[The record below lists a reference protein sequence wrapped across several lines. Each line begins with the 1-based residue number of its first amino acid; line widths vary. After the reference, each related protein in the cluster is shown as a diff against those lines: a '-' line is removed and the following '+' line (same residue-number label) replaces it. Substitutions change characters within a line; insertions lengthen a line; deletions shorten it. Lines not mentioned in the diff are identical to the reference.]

1 MQIGTIVK
9 ILEPFHTTFTE
20 EYAIIDIVDIVDG
33 VYYLDGIE
41 GGFDITYL
49 KEV

>member
-9 ILEPFHTTFTE
+9 ILEPFHATFTE
-20 EYAIIDIVDIVDG
+20 EYVIIDIVDE

-41 GGFDITYL
+41 GGFGIIYL

>member
-20 EYAIIDIVDIVDG
+20 EYVIIDIVDE

-41 GGFDITYL
+41 GGFDIAYL

>member
-9 ILEPFHTTFTE
+9 IIEPFYTTFTE
-20 EYAIIDIVDIVDG
+20 EYVIINIVDE